1 MMLNGGR
8 HDPCRTGPRYRFTY
22 SIDTFS
28 LPTL

>member
-1 MMLNGGR
+1 MLNGGR
-8 HDPCRTGPRYRFTY
+8 HDSYRTAPCHRFTY